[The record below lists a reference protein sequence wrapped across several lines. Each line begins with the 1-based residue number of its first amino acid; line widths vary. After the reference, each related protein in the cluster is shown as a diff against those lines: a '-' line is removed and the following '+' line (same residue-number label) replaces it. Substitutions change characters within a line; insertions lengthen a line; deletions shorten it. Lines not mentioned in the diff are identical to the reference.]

1 MIATD
6 RWTRR
11 FAAIFA
17 ILTCVGSAW
26 SPADAMAGV
35 AWHESYEAAQSASH
49 SSQRPILVIFTA
61 NWCEACQHLDSRL
74 WANPE
79 AAALVGACYEPVV
92 VDVDSD
98 PALAR
103 RLGIS
108 HIPSACVMDGNDRL
122 LTTFDL
128 PPTASGFVAQAAQA
142 LHATAATAITPA
154 TTIAAQPSATVVQP
168 EQRPALAAS
177 AAVTQPAPA
186 APADGRYAASSRFA
200 QQAPQQPITQQQAT
214 PQMQPPAAFSGTAGQ
229 PISPATTAAAP
240 AQTPPW
246 LSAAPATSTP
256 QAATPPSA
264 VPPAAPTAAP
274 SLAPQQGYSLY
285 PTTPSTA
292 TPSTAAQAY
301 APQGSYASATPP
313 QTMPPQTLTPYPTPP
328 AAVDSAAMATDRAEE
343 KKEEPQTNSFL
354 STLQK
359 PFAFMMPKSEPDEEE
374 ESAADLA
381 NAPTPYPVGLDGYC
395 PVTLA
400 EQASW
405 TEGRAQWGVQHRGR
419 TYLFAGANEQQR
431 FLANPDRYAPAL
443 SGDDPVVAFEAGKQI
458 PGQRRYGVT
467 YQARIYLFSSLETR
481 SRFAANPQ
489 AYASRVRLAENRGAA
504 GGTMLR

>member
-1 MIATD
+1 
-6 RWTRR
+6 
-11 FAAIFA
+11 
-17 ILTCVGSAW
+17 
-26 SPADAMAGV
+26 
-35 AWHESYEAAQSASH
+35 
-49 SSQRPILVIFTA
+49 
-61 NWCEACQHLDSRL
+61 
-74 WANPE
+74 
-79 AAALVGACYEPVV
+79 
-92 VDVDSD
+92 
-98 PALAR
+98 
-103 RLGIS
+103 
-108 HIPSACVMDGNDRL
+108 
-122 LTTFDL
+122 
-128 PPTASGFVAQAAQA
+128 
-142 LHATAATAITPA
+142 
-154 TTIAAQPSATVVQP
+154 
-168 EQRPALAAS
+168 
-177 AAVTQPAPA
+177 
-186 APADGRYAASSRFA
+186 
-200 QQAPQQPITQQQAT
+200 
-214 PQMQPPAAFSGTAGQ
+214 
-229 PISPATTAAAP
+229 
-240 AQTPPW
+240 
-246 LSAAPATSTP
+246 
-256 QAATPPSA
+256 
-264 VPPAAPTAAP
+264 
-274 SLAPQQGYSLY
+274 
-285 PTTPSTA
+285 
-292 TPSTAAQAY
+292 
-301 APQGSYASATPP
+301 
-313 QTMPPQTLTPYPTPP
+313 MPPQTLTPYPTPP

-381 NAPTPYPVGLDGYC
+381 NAPTSYPVGLDGYC

-489 AYASRVRLAENRGAA
+489 AYASRVRLAENRGAV